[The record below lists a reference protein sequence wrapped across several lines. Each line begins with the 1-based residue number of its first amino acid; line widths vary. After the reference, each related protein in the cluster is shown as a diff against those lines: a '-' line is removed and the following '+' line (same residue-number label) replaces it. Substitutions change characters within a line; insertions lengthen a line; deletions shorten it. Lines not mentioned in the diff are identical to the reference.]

1 MKAYQKPKIEVLQLQ
16 EEDIITTSN
25 GEGSDNIIAGNSGW
39 SGWSE
44 GVMEK

>member
-1 MKAYQKPKIEVLQLQ
+1 MRTYQKLKIEVLELQ
-16 EEDIITTSN
+16 EDVITTSN